1 MIEDCDIVDME
12 CYALAQVCKQREIP
26 FLSFKWVSD
35 DGDSSKWHENAA
47 VGFKNFTKTLQ
58 HYFFSDY

>member
-35 DGDSSKWHENAA
+35 DGDSSKWHENAT
-47 VGFKNFTKTLQ
+47 VGFKNFTKT
-58 HYFFSDY
+58 F